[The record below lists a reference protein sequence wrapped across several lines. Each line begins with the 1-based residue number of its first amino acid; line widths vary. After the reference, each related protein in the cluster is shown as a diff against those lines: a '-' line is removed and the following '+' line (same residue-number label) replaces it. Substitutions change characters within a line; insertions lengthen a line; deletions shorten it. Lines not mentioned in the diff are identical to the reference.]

1 MYQKMDLQQLKSLS
15 LEALKTHRAQAS
27 ARKTELEGLKA
38 KGGKNWSDQLQE
50 ELDEVVLFLVDLDE
64 AIEEKQAATK
74 IESAAPSYIPEKGT
88 EKMVHLSIVHGRR
101 FNPNTGKEESTPYT
115 QVFTFAEWQLFKK
128 NFARLG
134 YAILAVLH
142 DPYGDA
148 AGLVAK
154 SK

>member
-1 MYQKMDLQQLKSLS
+1 MDLQQLKALS
-15 LEALKTHRAQAS
+15 LEEMKAYKAEAK
-27 ARKTELEGLKA
+27 ARKFELEGLKA
-38 KGGKNWSDQLQE
+38 KGGKVWTDQLQE
-50 ELDEVVLFLVDLDE
+50 ELDEIALLLVDIDE
-64 AIEEKQAATK
+64 IIEEKEAAAKATQ
-74 IESAAPSYIPEKGT
+74 PSYIPEKGT

-101 FNPNTGKEESTPYT
+101 FNPNTGKEESIPYT
-115 QVFTFAEWQLFKK
+115 QMFTFAEWQLFKK

-148 AGLVAK
+148 AELVVK